1 MQTKEN
7 PVFLKDQF
15 LATSL
20 LYCTSISIILDICT
34 NILYFYNAQTSLIA
48 FIKLLILFYLIYKIK
63 SINNKLIIVLLVF
76 ILISR
81 WIIIYFQGLELDP
94 ITDLIYFGRILFLV
108 VSLFVFYENRF
119 NSLLISSMQN
129 IFKTI
134 IYLTVICQLLGLFW
148 GYEFFKA
155 YGDQRPGYKG
165 LFLGEN
171 DTSIFLSISYFYG
184 IYLISSERKYFFFLI
199 SLIGLALL
207 APGSKAALLSLFIIP
222 LIYIYLKNKK
232 SIIINFLFILSALLS
247 LFVYLNYGYD
257 WFFEFIGHTQFLQLR
272 DATSFITSA
281 LSTRDFR
288 VYDYFDSV
296 QSVFNVIF
304 GSQIANISDYMIEI
318 DFFDYM
324 MRVGFFGIL
333 IMLII
338 FLKVSKTRLSIK
350 RSLNVKSFLFF
361 LLILSC
367 FSGHV
372 FLSTI
377 NALWI
382 AFFVVFY
389 ANSPLNKN
397 LF

>member
-1 MQTKEN
+1 MQNINN
-7 PVFLKDQF
+7 PDFLKEQF
-15 LATSL
+15 LAKSL
-20 LYCTSISIILDICT
+20 LICTSISIILDIFT
-34 NILYFYNAQTSLIA
+34 NILYVYNIQTPIIA
-48 FIKLLILFYLIYKIK
+48 LLKLFILFYLIYRIN
-63 SINNKLIIVLLVF
+63 SINNIFIILLLVF

-108 VSLFVFYENRF
+108 ASLFVFYENRF
-119 NSLLISSMQN
+119 NSILISSMQK
-129 IFKTI
+129 IFKII
-134 IYLTVICQLLGLFW
+134 IYLTVICQLLGFIL

-184 IYLISSERKYFFFLI
+184 IYLISSKREYFFFLI

-222 LIYIYLKNKK
+222 LIYIYINNNK
-232 SIIINFLFILSALLS
+232 SIIINFLFIISAS
-247 LFVYLNYGYD
+247 FSFFIYINYGYD

-272 DATSFITSA
+272 DATSFLTSA

-296 QSVFNVIF
+296 QSVFNVLL
-304 GSQIANISDYMIEI
+304 GSQVANISDYMVEI

-324 MRVGFFGIL
+324 MRVGFFGIF

-338 FLKVSKTRLSIK
+338 FLKVSKNGLSLK
-350 RSLNVKSFLFF
+350 RSSNVKSFLFS
-361 LLILSC
+361 LLILGSS
-367 FSGHV
+367 SGHV

-389 ANSPLNKN
+389 ANTPFNKK
-397 LF
+397 LS